1 MSTVKANIDTQEGE
15 HETLDTF
22 QDESTQQASSTPH
35 IYDVVE
41 LPASSHNSPP
51 PPPASEYDYVT
62 MGTVVD
68 DTKDFEITDCA
79 AYSVTGRRQ

>member
-15 HETLDTF
+15 HETLGTF

-35 IYDVVE
+35 VYDVVE
-41 LPASSHNSPP
+41 FPASSHDSPP
-51 PPPASEYDYVT
+51 PPLLQNMTVT

-79 AYSVTGRRQ
+79 AYSVTGRR

>member
-1 MSTVKANIDTQEGE
+1 MSTLKANTDTQEGE

-22 QDESTQQASSTPH
+22 QDESTQASSTPH

-41 LPASSHNSPP
+41 FPASSHSSPQ
-51 PPPASEYDYVT
+51 PPASEYDYVT